1 MALVDRVKNILMK
14 PKTEWDV
21 IAAEPTPAGALIT
34 GYVLPLAI
42 VSALAA
48 FIGSCFIGMSMPF
61 VGTFRMPIMWGVA
74 MLIYHVVMAV
84 VTVFVLS
91 LIIDALAPTF
101 GATKDRAQALK
112 LAVYSYTPAW
122 VAGILMILPVLGILV
137 FLAALYGIYLLYL
150 GLPRLM
156 RNPPEKSAGYTAL
169 IVVCAIVIG
178 FVISMIA
185 GLITGPAM
193 MASMGSGALGG
204 SGAVVI
210 DRDSTAGKLDDFAK
224 KMEEASKRMEAAQK
238 SGDPN
243 KQMEA
248 SMAALGTAFSGG
260 KGVDPVQ
267 IDQLKPML
275 PATFAG
281 LPKTDESAERSGVQ
295 GLMATKVSGTYADT
309 GSGKNVHLEIDDTGG
324 AAGLMALAGFMGVQT
339 EKQQGGRTERT
350 RKEGNRMIHEES
362 DKAANQSK
370 YTVVLAERFVVTA
383 EGNNVDLDTLKSAVG
398 SLNLGKLESMK

>member
-1 MALVDRVKNILMK
+1 MALMDRVKKILVT

-21 IAAEPTPAGALIT
+21 IAAEATPAGALIT

-42 VSALAA
+42 VSAIAA
-48 FIGSCFIGMSMPF
+48 FIGTCFIGMSMPF
-61 VGTFRMPIMWGVA
+61 MGTFRMPIMWGIA
-74 MLIYHVVMAV
+74 MLIYHVIMAV

-91 LIIDALAPTF
+91 IIIDALAPTF
-101 GATKDRAQALK
+101 GATKDRSQALK

-122 VAGILMILPVLGILV
+122 VAGILMILPVLGMLV
-137 FLAALYGIYLLYL
+137 FLGALYGIYLLYL

-185 GLITGPAM
+185 GMITGPAM
-193 MASMGSGALGG
+193 MASMGGG
-204 SGAVVI
+204 SAVVI
-210 DRDSTAGKLDDFAK
+210 DRDSTAGKLDEFAK
-224 KMEEASKRMEAAQK
+224 KMDDASKRMEAAQK
-238 SGDPN
+238 SGDTN

-248 SMAALGTAFSGG
+248 AMGALGTAISGG

-295 GLMATKVSGTYADT
+295 GLMTTKVSGTYSDA
-309 GSGKNVHLEIDDTGG
+309 GNGKNVHLEIDDTGG
-324 AAGLMALAGFMGVQT
+324 AAGLMALAGFMGVQS
-339 EKQQGGRTERT
+339 EKQEGGRTERT
-350 RKEGNRMIHEES
+350 RKEGNRMIHEET
-362 DKAANQSK
+362 DKGANQSK